1 LAAAA
6 LANRLDVP
14 DSAAMD
20 DIIPPEVLLNAYAQG
35 VFPMAD
41 AGEIA
46 WYRPQTRGL
55 IPLDERF
62 HIPHG
67 LQRALKRRPFELRC
81 NTAFRDV
88 MLACAERQTTWIDGV
103 IVASYDWLH
112 RLGFAHSV
120 ECWDEQGLQ
129 GGLYGVALRGAFFG
143 ESMFSRK
150 TDASKIA
157 LVELVT
163 RLRLGGV
170 VLLDTQ
176 WMTPHLRQFGG
187 YELPRKQYERALAAA
202 LEVAGGLG
210 GETFPA
216 PDP

>member
-1 LAAAA
+1 MG
-6 LANRLDVP
+6 R
-14 DSAAMD
+14 
-20 DIIPPEVLLNAYAQG
+20 
-35 VFPMAD
+35 
-41 AGEIA
+41 AG
-46 WYRPQTRGL
+46 R
-55 IPLDERF
+55 
-62 HIPHG
+62 
-67 LQRALKRRPFELRC
+67 
-81 NTAFRDV
+81 
-88 MLACAERQTTWIDGV
+88 
-103 IVASYDWLH
+103 LH